1 MPMYKCYSDLIKIP
15 TFQER
20 VKYLMTRQIV
30 GDDLWGSKRYYNQ
43 LLYRSPEWKQFR
55 NKIIIR
61 DNGNDLAMDG
71 YELHGGLLIHHINP
85 LTLDD
90 VIERRSCIFDP
101 ENVVLTSTKTHRV
114 IHYEADPDLLTLTGE
129 RKAGDTKLW

>member
-1 MPMYKCYSDLIKIP
+1 MIKCYSELIKIP
-15 TFQER
+15 TFEER
-20 VKYLMTRQIV
+20 VKYLMTRQSV
-30 GDDLWGSKRYYNQ
+30 GEDLWGSHRHYNQ
-43 LLYRSPEWKQFR
+43 LLYQSPEWRQFR
-55 NKIIIR
+55 HKIIVR

-90 VIERRSCIFDP
+90 LIERRPCIFDP

-114 IHYEADPDLLTLTGE
+114 IHYEANPDLLKMTGE
-129 RKAGDTKLW
+129 RKPGDTKEW